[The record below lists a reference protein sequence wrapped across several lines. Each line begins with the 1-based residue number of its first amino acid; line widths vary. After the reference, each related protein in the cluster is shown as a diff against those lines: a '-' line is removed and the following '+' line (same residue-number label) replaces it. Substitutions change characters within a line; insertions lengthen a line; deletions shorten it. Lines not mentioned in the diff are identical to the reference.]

1 MARTNQR
8 HIPIALFAIAAA
20 LLVARVS
27 VFAFKRDPAP
37 KDSRVRWY
45 KAEDAVNMAASSN
58 RVILYD
64 FTAAWCRPCDELDAA
79 VFQNPELAAE
89 INERFIPVRVV
100 DRKQEDGRNLSIV
113 EDLERQYRVRG
124 FPTVIFADAAGN
136 ERARMEGFR
145 GREGFE
151 RVMEQVP

>member
-1 MARTNQR
+1 MARTDQR

-27 VFAFKRDPAP
+27 VYAFKREPVPA
-37 KDSRVRWY
+37 DSRVRWY
-45 KAEDAVNMAASSN
+45 KPEDAVRLAESSN

-64 FTAAWCRPCDELDAA
+64 FTAAWCRPCDELDAT

-100 DRKQEDGRNLSIV
+100 DRKQEDGRNTRLV
-113 EDLERQYRVRG
+113 EELERHYRVRG
-124 FPTVIFADAAGN
+124 FPTVIFADAAGA

-151 RVMEQVP
+151 RVMEQVR